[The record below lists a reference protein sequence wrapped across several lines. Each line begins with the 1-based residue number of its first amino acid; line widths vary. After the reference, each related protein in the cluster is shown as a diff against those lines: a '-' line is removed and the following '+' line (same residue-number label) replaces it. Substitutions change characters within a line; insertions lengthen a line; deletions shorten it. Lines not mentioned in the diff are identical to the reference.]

1 MLGKSQIWVETS
13 AQSPLQKLRFGSSSQ
28 KTRKSRYQT
37 FLVLSSYTGFLYFA
51 PNILPRIVDK
61 PCFQHHLAFEE
72 LSKRRTSYKVLRD
85 KAFNIAKNPKY
96 NPNK

>member
-37 FLVLSSYTGFLYFA
+37 FLVLSSFTGFLYFV
-51 PNILPRIVDK
+51 PNILPRIVDLQV
-61 PCFQHHLAFEE
+61 FIISFFN
-72 LSKRRTSYKVLRD
+72 SKGSLD
-85 KAFNIAKNPKY
+85 
-96 NPNK
+96 